1 MKTEIG
7 AITKITILMTHSE
20 YRILMSNN
28 KIMMKFM
35 QALKKNNLEM
45 YINLNRMKDKITELR
60 EVPIYRVKRGID

>member
-1 MKTEIG
+1 
-7 AITKITILMTHSE
+7 
-20 YRILMSNN
+20 
-28 KIMMKFM
+28 M

>member
-1 MKTEIG
+1 
-7 AITKITILMTHSE
+7 MTHSE